1 MRRVA
6 VIALVVLSLGVS
18 GVPSAGAA
26 SDPLPEDA
34 TILFPGHG
42 WGHGRGLGQYGAK
55 GMAQNGATYKTIL
68 THYYS
73 GVTYGARLAT
83 EDIRVLVREASTI
96 MITADSPFSVS
107 FSNGT
112 AAGTSDATY
121 KYWRA
126 RYDGTLYHV
135 ERATS
140 YKGPWAA
147 VATSSSYV
155 WFKAGSSLLQVVATD
170 GSSHYYRGT
179 IFARATPTTIR
190 AVNVLTM
197 QQYLYGVVPRE
208 SPASWPAEELK
219 AQAVAA
225 RSYAAYKK
233 DSQRAKGYYYD
244 ICTTTACQSYGG
256 YAWKTSPTATK
267 TVLEYA
273 SSNTA
278 VDATAGV
285 TLLYGGKAIL
295 AEYSSSTGGYSAAGS
310 VPYLKP
316 VADPT
321 DAVSPFHNWTAK
333 LHTSDIEARWPAL
346 GRLVDITVTQRN
358 GYGDWGGR
366 VVQMSLVGTSSTVTV
381 SGGSFAGA
389 FSWPGRS
396 DGLRGDWFK
405 PLYYRG
411 ALVSTVPS
419 ISIPQ
424 GSVQTVSVRIKN
436 SGTTSWAV
444 GGTVRLAAASARFYG
459 TDWVST
465 TRAASVAA
473 NMTSP
478 SATSVTPGQVAEF
491 RIPIHTD
498 GVAPGV
504 YTERFTAVADGSSTM
519 TPSLTMS
526 IQVLPGW
533 VDQGPDII
541 GNASFESGAWGWS
554 GSGLTNGDGPTS
566 ATAREGSKSYAL
578 TGGGSKTLTQTI
590 PMAGGA
596 RRFTLGGWS
605 RSVGSSSGGGPVQL
619 VASARYSDGTMSTW
633 PLGFAR
639 APHLWTYAET
649 SFGTNMAKSLTSISV
664 SAQYSNQTGTG
675 YFDAIR
681 LQETPVANASFE
693 RGLTGWATSGFGSGD
708 GISSDA
714 ADGNRSLGIQG
725 STGPK
730 SASQALQVAG
740 ARSERFTLSAWTRTV
755 GTNASGGPI
764 TAALTMFNTDGTTTA

>member
-1 MRRVA
+1 
-6 VIALVVLSLGVS
+6 
-18 GVPSAGAA
+18 
-26 SDPLPEDA
+26 
-34 TILFPGHG
+34 
-42 WGHGRGLGQYGAK
+42 
-55 GMAQNGATYKTIL
+55 
-68 THYYS
+68 
-73 GVTYGARLAT
+73 
-83 EDIRVLVREASTI
+83 
-96 MITADSPFSVS
+96 
-107 FSNGT
+107 
-112 AAGTSDATY
+112 
-121 KYWRA
+121 
-126 RYDGTLYHV
+126 
-135 ERATS
+135 
-140 YKGPWAA
+140 
-147 VATSSSYV
+147 
-155 WFKAGSSLLQVVATD
+155 
-170 GSSHYYRGT
+170 
-179 IFARATPTTIR
+179 
-190 AVNVLTM
+190 
-197 QQYLYGVVPRE
+197 
-208 SPASWPAEELK
+208 
-219 AQAVAA
+219 
-225 RSYAAYKK
+225 
-233 DSQRAKGYYYD
+233 
-244 ICTTTACQSYGG
+244 
-256 YAWKTSPTATK
+256 
-267 TVLEYA
+267 
-273 SSNTA
+273 
-278 VDATAGV
+278 
-285 TLLYGGKAIL
+285 
-295 AEYSSSTGGYSAAGS
+295 S

-411 ALVSTVPS
+411 VLASTVPS

-498 GVAPGV
+498 GVAPGM

-519 TPSLTMS
+519 TPSFTMS

-533 VDQGPDII
+533 VDQGPNII

-566 ATAREGSKSYAL
+566 ATAREGLKSYAL

-619 VASARYSDGTMSTW
+619 VVSARYSDGTMSTW

-764 TAALTMFNTDGTTTA
+764 TAALTMFNTDGTTTAVSLGFARGAHVWSYAEMDVRAAKPFSRARITLGESNQTGTVLFDAVRVTPSWVHNASFEDGATSWSGYGWDAGDGPNTLTASEEDSSLVLSGAGRIGAVQSMSFGGRAGHRFLVSGWVRTSGTSSSGGSIGYLVVLRNSDGTSTGFLLPSIKGTHPWTYGEKLIVAPKPFTRLDLYVVFYDQPGSAYFDGARIRNA